1 MSEPRFG
8 ARSEAI
14 SGIGHGWP
22 PEREIVEIRG
32 LDLRVLQGPHPILAA
47 HAEAITDNW
56 AREVAA
62 NPALFNGQMVLQHR
76 LAIEDGVIIG
86 EGYLAP
92 FAAFLWWRNGDR
104 PPVACH
110 LAAIPVIETSD
121 GAVIAVRMS
130 AGTANPGK
138 VYCAAG
144 SIDAS
149 DIITDARG
157 DACDVPGNMRR
168 EVLEETGLDLAEA
181 IPGGLHALQL
191 NGGVTLFRRHR
202 FAETAAVLLTR
213 IERFAETSAEQEID
227 GAVAIFD
234 ADPAAHNYQPFM
246 PLILAHVFSR
256 PVSSAF
262 ASAR

>member
-1 MSEPRFG
+1 M
-8 ARSEAI
+8 SEAI
-14 SGIGHGWP
+14 SGIGRGWP
-22 PEREIVEIRG
+22 PEQEIVAIRA
-32 LDLRVLQGPHPILAA
+32 LDLRVLPGPHPILAA
-47 HAEAITDNW
+47 HTEAIAENW
-56 AREVAA
+56 EREVAA

-76 LAIEDGVIIG
+76 LAVKDGVIIG

-92 FAAFLWWRNGDR
+92 FAAFLWWRNGSR
-104 PPVACH
+104 PPAACH

-157 DACDVPGNMRR
+157 DLCDVPGNMRR

-181 IPGGLHALQL
+181 SPGGFHALHL
-191 NGGVTLFRRHR
+191 RGAVTLFRRLR
-202 FAETAAVLLTR
+202 FAESAATLLSR
-213 IERFAETSAEQEID
+213 IERFTATSADQEID
-227 GAVAIFD
+227 GAVAIFN

-246 PLILAHVFSR
+246 PLVLAHVFSGQ
-256 PVSSAF
+256 ALA
-262 ASAR
+262 ASASAP